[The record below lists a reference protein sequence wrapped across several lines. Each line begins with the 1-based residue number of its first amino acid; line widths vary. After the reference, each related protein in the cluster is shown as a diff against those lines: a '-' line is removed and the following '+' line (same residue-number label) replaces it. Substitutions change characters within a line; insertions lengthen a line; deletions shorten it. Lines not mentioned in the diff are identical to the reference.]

1 MVKKGYKQTEL
12 GVIPEKWTVST
23 IGAIADV
30 KTGPF
35 GSALHAND
43 YVQDGTPIIT
53 VEHLG
58 ETGLTRQ
65 NLPKVSAEDR
75 RRLSAYS
82 MQEGDIVFSRVGSV
96 DRNAYVTAAEN
107 GWLFSGRILRLRA
120 KSEEL
125 STRYLG
131 YYFKAEETKERVRG
145 VAVGQTMAS
154 LNTKLMNA
162 FKVVLPT
169 VEEQKNI
176 AALLSNMDTLISAL
190 EKQISKKKAIKQ
202 GAMLELLTGKRRLPG
217 FFGEWQSFEFGYLF
231 DFIPNNAFTRAQMD
245 VSGRVKNIHYGD
257 ILTKYGAYI
266 SADSKDIPYIAKE
279 IDLSRF
285 SEKCYLQSGDL
296 VIADTA
302 EDETVGKALE
312 VINVECPVLAGQHTL
327 LCRPKVRFAEKFLGY
342 YLNAACYHDQMLPYI
357 VGTKVS
363 SVSKASIAQTK
374 LVVPKYEEQQAIS
387 YILADMD
394 DEITE
399 LEQKLAKYRQVKQ
412 GMMQRLLT
420 GKIRLKNDVVDS
432 VHTEQK
438 VSAKK
443 SPVSSAH
450 NHLFDD
456 AVAIA
461 AIVDAFYSDKYPLG
475 RVKAQKLLY
484 LLHRHQ
490 GVSVSDFKKK
500 AAGPYADTV
509 RYKGGEPIAKK
520 NKYIVSESGRQGTRY
535 SKGTNMGQALDYV
548 ERWGMQADLQWLK
561 ENFLHTSRND
571 LELFATVD
579 MAMCD
584 LDEVGISVSVESI
597 KNLIASNKEWKAKL
611 SKTYFSDWDIARAI
625 KKCTELFN

>member
-125 STRYLG
+125 SARYLG

-154 LNTKLMNA
+154 LNA

-217 FFGEWQSFEFGYLF
+217 FSGEWETKKLEDYCSLITKQTGF
-231 DFIPNNAFTRAQMD
+231 DY
-245 VSGRVKNIHYGD
+245 S
-257 ILTKYGAYI
+257 AYI
-266 SADSKDIPYIAKE
+266 KPALITRKMPNTFPMIQTINFRGRKFTFETDYYIPQSVAMQFPNIVLNKKCVLFSIVGASVGNVGLYPGSITAFCGGA
-279 IDLSRF
+279 IGITRF
-285 SEKCYLQSGDL
+285 RNEQDAEWVFNYMSSPDGQSQIQYVTKGGAQAT
-296 VIADTA
+296 VTIADIRNFKIPTPEKGERDA
-302 EDETVGKALE
+302 ISGILENMDHEIEALE
-312 VINVECPVLAGQHTL
+312 
-327 LCRPKVRFAEKFLGY
+327 K
-342 YLNAACYHDQMLPYI
+342 
-357 VGTKVS
+357 
-363 SVSKASIAQTK
+363 K
-374 LVVPKYEEQQAIS
+374 LK
-387 YILADMD
+387 
-394 DEITE
+394 
-399 LEQKLAKYRQVKQ
+399 KYRQIKQ
-412 GMMQRLLT
+412 GMMQQLLT
-420 GKIRLKNDVVDS
+420 GKIRLV
-432 VHTEQK
+432 
-438 VSAKK
+438 
-443 SPVSSAH
+443 
-450 NHLFDD
+450 
-456 AVAIA
+456 
-461 AIVDAFYSDKYPLG
+461 
-475 RVKAQKLLY
+475 
-484 LLHRHQ
+484 
-490 GVSVSDFKKK
+490 
-500 AAGPYADTV
+500 
-509 RYKGGEPIAKK
+509 
-520 NKYIVSESGRQGTRY
+520 
-535 SKGTNMGQALDYV
+535 
-548 ERWGMQADLQWLK
+548 
-561 ENFLHTSRND
+561 
-571 LELFATVD
+571 
-579 MAMCD
+579 
-584 LDEVGISVSVESI
+584 
-597 KNLIASNKEWKAKL
+597 
-611 SKTYFSDWDIARAI
+611 
-625 KKCTELFN
+625 